1 VRSPI
6 SLRFTIAPAK
16 SAMPYTPWL
25 FRIQLEHTPSLNDPK
40 GSRDFYE
47 ALGVL
52 VVAWGRLE
60 GHFLACVLAI
70 LATPATQ
77 GLGKKI
83 PMAWDERK
91 RIWSEAFGLST
102 SLQPYKAEA
111 DAFLLELE
119 QVQDDRNKLIH
130 GLWEPFRYTD
140 PVSADLIVL
149 RHEKGTSNGVSHWRG
164 TISTTT
170 ILEVAR
176 EADRLNIALQKLSGI
191 LSAERGSP
199 APATYT
205 P

>member
-1 VRSPI
+1 
-6 SLRFTIAPAK
+6 
-16 SAMPYTPWL
+16 MPHMPWV

-40 GSRDFYE
+40 GSQDFYE

-60 GHFLACVLAI
+60 GHFLACVLAL
-70 LATPATQ
+70 LATPAPQ
-77 GLGKKI
+77 ALGKKI

-91 RIWSEAFGLST
+91 RIWSEAFGLSS

-111 DAFLLELE
+111 DTFLLELE
-119 QVQDDRNKLIH
+119 QVQDDRNMLIH

-149 RHEKGTSNGVSHWRG
+149 RHERGTSNGVSHWRG
-164 TISTTT
+164 TISTMH
-170 ILEVAR
+170 ILDVAR
-176 EADRLNIALQKLSGI
+176 EADRLNIALQRLSCI
-191 LSAERGSP
+191 LTAERGSP
-199 APATYT
+199 PQGIYT

>member
-1 VRSPI
+1 VRPPI
-6 SLRFTIAPAK
+6 SLRVTIAPAE
-16 SAMPYTPWL
+16 SAMPYTPWV
-25 FRIQLEHTPSLNDPK
+25 FRVQLEHTPSFNDPK
-40 GSRDFYE
+40 GSRDFYK

-77 GLGKKI
+77 ALGKKI

-91 RIWSEAFGLST
+91 RIWSAAFSFST

-111 DAFLLELE
+111 DAFLVELE
-119 QVQDDRNKLIH
+119 QVKDDRNMLIH
-130 GLWEPFRYTD
+130 GLWEPFEHTD

-164 TISTTT
+164 RISTAT

-191 LSAERGSP
+191 LSAESGSP
-199 APATYT
+199 PPATYT

>member
-1 VRSPI
+1 
-6 SLRFTIAPAK
+6 
-16 SAMPYTPWL
+16 MPDTPWR
-25 FRIQLEHTPSLNDPK
+25 FRIQLEHTPSFNDPK

-47 ALGVL
+47 ALGLL
-52 VVAWGRLE
+52 VVAWGRLD

-77 GLGKKI
+77 ALGEKM

-91 RIWSEAFGLST
+91 KIWSKAFSLST

-111 DAFLLELE
+111 HTFLLELE
-119 QVQDDRNKLIH
+119 QVQDDRNRLIH

-164 TISTTT
+164 TMSTTN
-170 ILEVAR
+170 IIEVAR
-176 EADRLNIALQKLSGI
+176 KADRLNIALQKLSGI

-199 APATYT
+199 PPATYT

>member
-1 VRSPI
+1 
-6 SLRFTIAPAK
+6 
-16 SAMPYTPWL
+16 MPDTPWL

-47 ALGVL
+47 ALGLL

-70 LATPATQ
+70 LATPATEA
-77 GLGKKI
+77 LGKKI

-102 SLQPYKAEA
+102 SLQRYKAEA
-111 DAFLLELE
+111 DTFLLELE
-119 QVQDDRNKLIH
+119 QVQDDRNMLIH

-140 PVSADLIVL
+140 PASADLIVL

-164 TISTTT
+164 TIWTAT

-191 LSAERGSP
+191 LSAERGAPS
-199 APATYT
+199 PATYT

>member
-1 VRSPI
+1 
-6 SLRFTIAPAK
+6 
-16 SAMPYTPWL
+16 MPDTPWR
-25 FRIQLEHTPSLNDPK
+25 FRIQLEHTPSFNDPK

-47 ALGVL
+47 ALGLL

-60 GHFLACVLAI
+60 GHFLACILAI

-77 GLGKKI
+77 ALGKKM

-91 RIWSEAFGLST
+91 RIWSEAFDLST

-111 DAFLLELE
+111 DTFLLEIE
-119 QVQDDRNKLIH
+119 QVQDDRNRLIH
-130 GLWEPFRYTD
+130 GLWEPFGHTD

-149 RHEKGTSNGVSHWRG
+149 RHEKGTPNGVSHWRG
-164 TISTTT
+164 TISTTH

-191 LSAERGSP
+191 ISAEQRGSSP
-199 APATYT
+199 QGIYT

>member
-1 VRSPI
+1 
-6 SLRFTIAPAK
+6 
-16 SAMPYTPWL
+16 MPDMPWL
-25 FRIQLEHTPSLNDPK
+25 FRVQSEHTPSLNDPK

-77 GLGKKI
+77 ALGTKF
-83 PMAWDERK
+83 PRVWDERK
-91 RIWSEAFGLST
+91 WIWSEAFRLST

-119 QVQDDRNKLIH
+119 QVQDDRNMLIH
-130 GLWEPFRYTD
+130 GLWEPFRHTD

-149 RHEKGTSNGVSHWRG
+149 RRAKGTSNGVSHWRG
-164 TISTTT
+164 TISTIA

-191 LSAERGSP
+191 LSAERGSSP
-199 APATYT
+199 QGIYT

>member
-1 VRSPI
+1 
-6 SLRFTIAPAK
+6 
-16 SAMPYTPWL
+16 MPDMPWR
-25 FRIQLEHTPSLNDPK
+25 FRIQLEHTPSFNDPK
-40 GSRDFYE
+40 GSLISMKRFG
-47 ALGVL
+47 LL
-52 VVAWGRLE
+52 VVAWGRLD

-70 LATPATQ
+70 LGAPATQ
-77 GLGKKI
+77 ALGKKM

-91 RIWSEAFGLST
+91 KIWSEAFRLST

-111 DAFLLELE
+111 DVFLLEIE
-119 QVQDDRNKLIH
+119 QVQDDRNRLIH
-130 GLWEPFRYTD
+130 GLWEPFGYTD

-164 TISTTT
+164 TISTTH

-191 LSAERGSP
+191 ISAEQRGSFP
-199 APATYT
+199 QGIYT